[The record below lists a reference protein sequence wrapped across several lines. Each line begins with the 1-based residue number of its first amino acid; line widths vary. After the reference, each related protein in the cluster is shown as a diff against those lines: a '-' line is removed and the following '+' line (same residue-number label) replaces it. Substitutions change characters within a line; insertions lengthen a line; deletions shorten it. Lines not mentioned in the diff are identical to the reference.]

1 MEQLKQLNQF
11 RIDAERN
18 IQELNHIRS
27 RHMNSIGRVESK
39 INDYF
44 AIIAAIRSEI
54 ILNIVNDYT
63 SIEIEVLNTFNFKDE
78 KIFMVKI
85 DIVGFP
91 SIYKSFS
98 PLDYSFFNISREN
111 ILNDFVVQ
119 GRVKELAIE
128 WLRKQEDWTGLFN
141 QQFSKAE
148 AVIARF
154 VNDEAV
160 FHFFKRRPIML

>member
-1 MEQLKQLNQF
+1 M
-11 RIDAERN
+11 DAERN
-18 IQELNHIRS
+18 FEELNHIRD

-54 ILNIVNDYT
+54 ILNIVNDDT

-128 WLRKQEDWTGLFN
+128 WLRKQEDWSKIFD
-141 QQFSKAE
+141 QRFSKAE
-148 AVIARF
+148 AIVEKLID
-154 VNDEAV
+154 DESV
-160 FHFFKRRPIML
+160 FHFFKRKPIML

>member
-1 MEQLKQLNQF
+1 
-11 RIDAERN
+11 
-18 IQELNHIRS
+18 
-27 RHMNSIGRVESK
+27 MNSIGRVDSK

-54 ILNIVNDYT
+54 ILNIVNDDT

-128 WLRKQEDWTGLFN
+128 WLRKQEDWSEIFD
-141 QQFSKAE
+141 QKFSKAE
-148 AVIARF
+148 AIVEKLTD
-154 VNDEAV
+154 DESV
-160 FHFFKRRPIML
+160 FHFFKRKPIML

>member
-1 MEQLKQLNQF
+1 MEQLIKLNQF

-18 IQELNHIRS
+18 FEELNHIRD

-54 ILNIVNDYT
+54 ILNIVNDDT

-128 WLRKQEDWTGLFN
+128 WLRKQEDWSKIFD
-141 QQFSKAE
+141 QRFSKAE
-148 AVIARF
+148 AIVEKLID
-154 VNDEAV
+154 DESV
-160 FHFFKRRPIML
+160 FHFFKRKPIML

>member
-1 MEQLKQLNQF
+1 MEQLIRLNQF

-18 IQELNHIRS
+18 FQELNHMRD
-27 RHMNSIGRVESK
+27 RHMNSIVRVESK

-54 ILNIVNDYT
+54 ILNIVNDDT
-63 SIEIEVLNTFNFKDE
+63 CIVIEVLNTFNFKDE

-111 ILNDFVVQ
+111 LLNDFVVQ

-128 WLRKQEDWTGLFN
+128 WLRKQEDWSEIFD
-141 QQFSKAE
+141 QKFSKAE
-148 AVIARF
+148 TIVEKLTD
-154 VNDEAV
+154 DESV
-160 FHFFKRRPIML
+160 FHFFKRKPIML